1 MGVCK
6 SDKKSDDSTWEWRHP
21 HAPLSRRIFTCL
33 SDLHHSHTE
42 CLLLAAPGGS
52 WRARAWGSRPG
63 AAQEPPPGNTFSS
76 AREHLQLR
84 PGTPSGL
91 LRSLKVCNCRQF
103 WPSEAQICA
112 TVDNSSPRKLKSEQ
126 LSSIIALG
134 CSNVRNCR
142 QYCSWVSNLG
152 ARTQGSAAVAVASK

>member
-1 MGVCK
+1 MILRGSGDTHMRHSRVESSLFCQICTTPTQNAC
-6 SDKKSDDSTWEWRHP
+6 SWR
-21 HAPLSRRIFTCL
+21 
-33 SDLHHSHTE
+33 
-42 CLLLAAPGGS
+42 LLAAPG
-52 WRARAWGSRPG
+52 ARAPGG